1 MKNQFLGQKSIVR
14 IIILVRDLYQYPNP
28 FWLQFTSL
36 FLMILECTLRYL
48 IRILFLLGRRK
59 KRKPVRHRVSSDNV
73 IASTDLANGI
83 FGGGSG
89 WGDKVGGGVSDE
101 SNVSNPD
108 TISSAQQSS
117 RGQQPLIAAL
127 GFVISRTIGVPP
139 SSRCA
144 HQRIFV
150 AVY

>member
-1 MKNQFLGQKSIVR
+1 MKTQFLRQKSIVT
-14 IIILVRDLYQYPNP
+14 IILVRDIYMALPKP
-28 FWLQFTSL
+28 FLASIHQSL
-36 FLMILECTLRYL
+36 FNDIGVYST
-48 IRILFLLGRRK
+48 IPILFLLGRRK
-59 KRKPVRHRVSSDNV
+59 KRKPVRHRLSSDNV

-83 FGGGSG
+83 FGGGGSG

-101 SNVSNPD
+101 SNVSNTD
-108 TISSAQQSS
+108 TTSSAQQSS

-139 SSRCA
+139 SSRCV
-144 HQRIFV
+144 HQRTFV